1 MRLSRCVALALGTLV
16 ALLSLL
22 PSVQAAERKRDKE
35 HARHAC
41 PVQKP
46 QKFLI
51 RSNFVKHGALDEA
64 AHERAVRYR
73 AEQYGNVEGLG
84 LERYNPKKAYSNA
97 VVVHFMGLPVQV
109 HKKIAPVLRCVE
121 HYIRRTCTGPK
132 ERYTPR
138 ALGGFRQNNTYR
150 GGEISNHMFG
160 IAIDIDPDRNPCCGC
175 VSPWPDHPAC
185 RSSSDTI
192 IERTALPR
200 CWIDGFEHFGFYW
213 LGRDPGLRD
222 TMHFEFL
229 GDPEL
234 IAP

>member
-1 MRLSRCVALALGTLV
+1 MRPARYVALGVATLV
-16 ALLSLL
+16 ALLALL
-22 PSVQAAERKRDKE
+22 PSLHAAERQRDKQ
-35 HARHAC
+35 HAHHAC

-73 AEQYGNVEGLG
+73 AEEYGNVEGLG
-84 LERYNPKKAYSNA
+84 LERYNPQKAYSSA

-109 HKKIAPVLRCVE
+109 HKKIAPALRCVE

-175 VSPWPDHPAC
+175 VSPWPNHPAC
-185 RSSSDTI
+185 RSSSDTVF
-192 IERTALPR
+192 ERTALPR
-200 CWIDGFEHFGFYW
+200 CWIDGFERFGFYW

-229 GDPEL
+229 GDPTL

>member
-1 MRLSRCVALALGTLV
+1 MRLARAVTFGLLALA
-16 ALLSLL
+16 ALLALL
-22 PSVQAAERKRDKE
+22 PSVSAAERKREKT
-35 HARHAC
+35 HARRAC
-41 PVQKP
+41 PVQKA

-64 AHERAVRYR
+64 AHARAVRYR
-73 AEQYGNVEGLG
+73 AEQYGSVEGLG
-84 LERYNPKKAYSNA
+84 LERYNTKKAYQSA

-109 HKKIAPVLRCVE
+109 HKKIAPALRCVE
-121 HYIRRTCTGPK
+121 HYIRRTCNAPN

-150 GGEISNHMFG
+150 GGEISNHLFG
-160 IAIDIDPDRNPCCGC
+160 IAVDIDPERNPCCGC
-175 VSPWPDHPAC
+175 VQPWPNNPLCKSPTATVFE
-185 RSSSDTI
+185 RSS
-192 IERTALPR
+192 LPR
-200 CWIDGFEHFGFYW
+200 CWIDGFERYGFYW
-213 LGRDPGLRD
+213 LGRDPDLRD